1 MHFEIVKREKIWY
14 NIHIRGGFVE
24 KEKLYSILMSDDV
37 ITSIN
42 DNLDVVL
49 NLIPELKD
57 TIGFEHNHPHHHL
70 DVWGHTLL
78 ALSYS
83 QKDFE
88 IRLVLLLHDI
98 GKPHS
103 YQDGKVRHFR
113 GHAKISSNMSSDI
126 LKRLNFNGNEISK
139 LCYLIEQHDTPITD
153 EEIIKDRELTIIK
166 FKIQCCDALA
176 HNPLKLEKRISYLLA
191 MNEKLNN
198 ELEQDKCRKLISKV
212 YK

>member
-1 MHFEIVKREKIWY
+1 M
-14 NIHIRGGFVE
+14 N
-24 KEKLYSILMSDDV
+24 DDV

-49 NLIPELKD
+49 SLIPELRD
-57 TIGFEHNHPHHHL
+57 TIGFEHKHPHHHL
-70 DVWGHTLL
+70 DVWNHTLL

-83 QKDFE
+83 SKDFE

-103 YQDGKVRHFR
+103 YQDEEVRHFR
-113 GHAKISSNMSSDI
+113 GHSKMSSDMAFNI
-126 LKRLNFNGNEISK
+126 LKRLNFNDDEIFK
-139 LCYLIEQHDTPITD
+139 FCYLIEQHDTPITD
-153 EEIIKDRELTIIK
+153 EEINKNKDLAIAK

-176 HNPLKLEKRISYLLA
+176 HNPLKLNKRIDYL
-191 MNEKLNN
+191 MDINKKLKQ
-198 ELEQDKCRKLISKV
+198 EKCRKLLSNY

>member
-1 MHFEIVKREKIWY
+1 MDKK
-14 NIHIRGGFVE
+14 
-24 KEKLYSILMSDDV
+24 KLYSILMSDDV

-57 TIGFEHNHPHHHL
+57 TIGFQHNHPHHYL

-83 QKDFE
+83 PKDFE

-103 YQDGKVRHFR
+103 YQDGEVRHFR
-113 GHAKISSNMSSDI
+113 GHPKVSSDMAFGI
-126 LKRLNFNGNEISK
+126 LKRLNFNDDEIFK
-139 LCYLIEQHDTPITD
+139 LCYLIEQHDTRITN
-153 EEIIKDRELTIIK
+153 EEIIRDKELTITK

-191 MNEKLNN
+191 MNEKLND
-198 ELEQDKCRKLISKV
+198 ELEQDKCRKLISKF

>member
-1 MHFEIVKREKIWY
+1 MDKEKI
-14 NIHIRGGFVE
+14 
-24 KEKLYSILMSDDV
+24 YSILMNDDI

-42 DNLDVVL
+42 NNLDVLL
-49 NLIPELKD
+49 NFIPELKD
-57 TIGFEHNHPHHHL
+57 MIGFEHNHPHHHL
-70 DVWGHTLL
+70 DVWNHTLL

-83 QKDFE
+83 PKDFD

-103 YQDGKVRHFR
+103 YQDEEVRHFR
-113 GHAKISSNMSSDI
+113 GHPKISSNI
-126 LKRLNFNGNEISK
+126 AFNIFKRLNFNDEEIFK
-139 LCYLIEQHDTPITD
+139 LCYLIKQHDTPITSQEMTD
-153 EEIIKDRELTIIK
+153 DKELAITK

-176 HNPLKLEKRISYLLA
+176 HNPLKLGKRIKYLLT

-198 ELEQDKCRKLISKV
+198 ELEQEKCRKLIFKF